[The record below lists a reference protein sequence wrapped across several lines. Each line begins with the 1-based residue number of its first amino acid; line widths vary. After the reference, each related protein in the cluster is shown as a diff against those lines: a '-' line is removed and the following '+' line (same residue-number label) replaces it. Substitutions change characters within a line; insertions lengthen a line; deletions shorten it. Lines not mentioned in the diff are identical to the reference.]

1 MDYARNTS
9 VSIDSSR
16 AEVDRLLRR
25 AGAQKCMSGWDD
37 DSAFVAFVMDNVPVK
52 LSIQMPKKEKFV
64 QTETG
69 RQRKQSSVNQAW
81 EQACRQRMREFCLL
95 LKSKLVSV
103 SIGLRSIEHEFYA
116 DICLP
121 STGKTI
127 FETQGD
133 FINEAI
139 TSGKLQ
145 PLLPGF

>member
-1 MDYARNTS
+1 MDYAKKTN

-25 AGAQKCMSGWDD
+25 AGAQKCMSGWND
-37 DSAFVAFVMDNVPVK
+37 DSVFVAFVLDNIPVK
-52 LSIQMPKKEKFV
+52 LSIQMPKKEKFTE
-64 QTETG
+64 TETG
-69 RQRKQSSVNQAW
+69 RQRKQSAANQVW

-95 LKSKLVSV
+95 LKSKLVAV
-103 SIGLRSIEHEFYA
+103 SNGLQSIEHEFYA

-127 FETQGD
+127 FETQGN